1 MAILEIIGVTVRF
14 GGLVAVDNVNSAIE
28 KGEIRALIGPNG
40 AGKSTLFN
48 AITGIHKA
56 TSGQIVFKDRN
67 ITGLKPYQV
76 TNLGIA
82 RTFQNILL
90 FENMTV
96 LDNVLVG
103 RHCRT
108 KAESV
113 AAILRLPWV
122 KEEERQCR
130 TRAMEIL
137 DFVGLVSAS
146 QELARNLPYGKK
158 RLLEIARALAS
169 DPDLLMMD
177 EPAAGMN
184 ASETENLVSHIQKIR
199 DLGITVL
206 FVEHNMR
213 VAMGISDKVTVL
225 DHGEKIAEGPP
236 DEVKSDSKVI
246 EAYLGKGA

>member
-1 MAILEIIGVTVRF
+1 MEILEIIGVTVKF
-14 GGLVAVDNVNSAIE
+14 GGLVAVDNVNTIIE

-56 TSGQIVFKDRN
+56 TSGQVVFNNKN
-67 ITGLKPYQV
+67 ITGLKPYQI
-76 TNLGIA
+76 TELGIA

-108 KAESV
+108 KAESI
-113 AAILRLPWV
+113 AAILKLPWV
-122 KEEERQCR
+122 KEEECLCR
-130 TRAMEIL
+130 SRAMEIL
-137 DFVGLVSAS
+137 DFVGLAGAA

-169 DPDLLMMD
+169 DPELLMMD

-184 ASETENLVSHIQKIR
+184 ASETDNLVRHIQKIR
-199 DLGITVL
+199 SMGVTVL
-206 FVEHNMR
+206 LVEHNMR

-236 DEVKSDSKVI
+236 SEVKQNPKVI